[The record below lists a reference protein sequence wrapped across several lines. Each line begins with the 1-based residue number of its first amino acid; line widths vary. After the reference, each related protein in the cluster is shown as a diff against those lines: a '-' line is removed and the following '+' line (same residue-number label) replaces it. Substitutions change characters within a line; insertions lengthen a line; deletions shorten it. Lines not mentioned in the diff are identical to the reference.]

1 MALRISG
8 LISGMD
14 TDTVIKQMMDAQRL
28 KYKKTEDKLTLL
40 DWKQERWKDLN
51 AKLYKLYQEDISKMR
66 LQASYLTK
74 KVTSSNEDFV
84 TVVGKTNAPEG
95 SHSLTIDKLA
105 SSQYITGAVL
115 GDDINTSS
123 LLKEALGMTSSDG
136 KDSIITI
143 TNGDKKKEL
152 IVTDQTT

>member
-74 KVTSSNEDFV
+74 KVTSSNEDLV

-95 SHSLTIDKLA
+95 SHSLTIA
-105 SSQYITGAVL
+105 WR
-115 GDDINTSS
+115 
-123 LLKEALGMTSSDG
+123 
-136 KDSIITI
+136 
-143 TNGDKKKEL
+143 
-152 IVTDQTT
+152 